1 MKKGQDG
8 FTLVEMLCTI
18 VIMLLVSAAVTV
30 GIRLAVQSYADSI
43 THSESQSLCSAVMD
57 AVSDEVRYDTIVQ
70 WPDGQEG
77 SMLVFRSRRYTG
89 ERYLDVDGNGRV
101 IVIPVDQTDPDR
113 KIQELLPSKAYS
125 NGMRAELTLTP
136 DRSRNLVRVEIQI
149 TDKNGR
155 LLAERAN
162 DVEILNPSAQQGS

>member
-30 GIRLAVQSYADSI
+30 GVRLAVQSYASSI

-57 AVSDEVRYDTIVQ
+57 AVSDEMRYAAIQQ

-77 SMLVFRSRRYTG
+77 SRLIFRSSRYTG
-89 ERYLDVDGNGRV
+89 DRYLDVDGGGRV
-101 IVIPVDQTDPDR
+101 VVVPVDLTDPDQ
-113 KIQELLPSKAYS
+113 KTQELLPSKTYS
-125 NGMRAELTLTP
+125 NGMRVELTLTP
-136 DRSRNLVRVEIQI
+136 DQSRNLVRVEVQI
-149 TDKNGR
+149 TDKNGQ

-162 DVEILNPSAQQGS
+162 DVEILNPPTQQGS

>member
-30 GIRLAVQSYADSI
+30 GVRLAVQSYASSI

-57 AVSDEVRYDTIVQ
+57 AVSDEVRYAAIQQ
-70 WPDGQEG
+70 WPEGQEG
-77 SMLVFRSRRYTG
+77 SRLIFRSSRYTG
-89 ERYLDVDGNGRV
+89 DRYLDVDGDGRV
-101 IVIPVDQTDPDR
+101 VVVPVDLTDPDQTT
-113 KIQELLPSKAYS
+113 QELLPSKTYS

-136 DRSRNLVRVEIQI
+136 DRSRNLVRVEVHI
-149 TDKNGR
+149 TDKNGQ
-155 LLAERAN
+155 LLSERAN
-162 DVEILNPSAQQGS
+162 DVEILNPPAQQGS